1 MRTGR
6 FGRVRVLVTVGVA
19 AGALAAIGAAV
30 TMAVS
35 AGTAGEL
42 NYQVK
47 TFTIEGTKSGG
58 SSFFTRKANC
68 PPDRHVTGGGF
79 EGDREFASGFDGR
92 PFDGADAGTVP
103 DDGWAITASI
113 FGENTGEV
121 TVYAIC
127 DD

>member
-1 MRTGR
+1 MRTER
-6 FGRVRVLVTVGVA
+6 FGRMRVLVTVGVA
-19 AGALAAIGAAV
+19 MAALAAIGAGVAI
-30 TMAVS
+30 AVS

-47 TFTIEGTKSGG
+47 TFTLQGTEPGASQ
-58 SSFFTRKANC
+58 SFTRKVNC
-68 PPDRHVTGGGF
+68 PPQRHVTGGGF
-79 EGDREFASGFDGR
+79 QGDDAAGAQDGR

-103 DDGWAITASI
+103 DDGWAVTASI
-113 FGENTGEV
+113 FGTNTGDV